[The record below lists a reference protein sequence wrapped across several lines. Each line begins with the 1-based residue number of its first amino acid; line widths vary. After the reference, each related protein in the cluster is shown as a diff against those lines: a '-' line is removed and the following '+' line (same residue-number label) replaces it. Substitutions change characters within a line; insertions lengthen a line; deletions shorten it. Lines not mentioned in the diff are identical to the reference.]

1 MSIISTEQI
10 QKDIDKLPEEAQYL
24 LIDFIQILRKRYPE
38 VINEKPIQEDP
49 LIELFAGSPELTEKS
64 EDILYPQTNKILD
77 LEDQPFVGMWSDR
90 PETQDSKQWLR
101 NVRKQHWH
109 N

>member
-24 LIDFIQILRKRYPE
+24 LIDFIQILRKRYPD

-49 LIELFAGSPELTEKS
+49 L
-64 EDILYPQTNKILD
+64 QNKILD
-77 LEDQPFVGMWSDR
+77 LEDQPFVGMWRDR
-90 PETQDSKQWLR
+90 PETQDSTQWLR
-101 NVRKQHWH
+101 NLRKQQWH

>member
-38 VINEKPIQEDP
+38 VTTQK
-49 LIELFAGSPELTEKS
+49 TV
-64 EDILYPQTNKILD
+64 T
-77 LEDQPFVGMWSDR
+77 SDR
-90 PETQDSKQWLR
+90 PASFLEEASEFIGCLEGGPGDLATNKKHLEGLG
-101 NVRKQHWH
+101 KK
-109 N
+109 